1 MHCAQGHRHL
11 VLGVCLSLLHV
22 QADEMR
28 VRLQQGMVWM
38 AMALMVSARLWLGGV
53 VGAHRDKDLMR
64 RLADR
69 VRNCARTGALTAAV
83 DGPAA
88 SVNAFQGARTWRPG
102 RPPDARTWRP
112 GNRSSSARWSSS
124 TSAVAWWA
132 WCAAWCRAPKR
143 SWMSCWLR
151 RAGVRP

>member
-1 MHCAQGHRHL
+1 M
-11 VLGVCLSLLHV
+11 LHV

-69 VRNCARTGALTAAV
+69 VRNCARTGALPAAV

-88 SVNAFQGARTWRPG
+88 SVNAFRCALRRKAPWKV
-102 RPPDARTWRP
+102 PDARTWRP
-112 GNRSSSARWSSS
+112 GNRSSSARRSSG
-124 TSAVAWWA
+124 TSAVAWRA
-132 WCAAWCRAPKR
+132 WCAAWCRATKR
-143 SWMSCWLR
+143 SWMSGWPR